1 MKKAILYII
10 SASVLLSVSFSLNAQ
25 VSGFGRGD
33 KPSSY
38 GNVPDTVSVTDSIP
52 DYIPMTYDSLLANIG
67 SSITVPD
74 SLDIAMHKQ
83 VEKNRLRKTTGYRV
97 RIYFDNSRDAR
108 SISEQIAEDFKVR
121 YPDIPVFRIY
131 DNPYF
136 KVTVGEFLSKA
147 DAMRFMETIRREYPT
162 VFLVKESFSTI

>member
-1 MKKAILYII
+1 MKNQIYILAI
-10 SASVLLSVSFSLNAQ
+10 SVLLSLSFTANAQ
-25 VSGFGRGD
+25 KFNFNPAGNGQYGKSVS
-33 KPSSY
+33 
-38 GNVPDTVSVTDSIP
+38 DTALAADTATVV
-52 DYIPMTYDSLLANIG
+52 YIPMTYSSLKDSLG
-67 SSITVPD
+67 SSIVMPD
-74 SLDIAMHKQ
+74 SLDVAMQKQ
-83 VEKNRLRKTTGYRV
+83 VEKNKSRKTTGYRV

-108 SISEQIAEDFKVR
+108 VISEQIVADFKLR

-147 DAMRFMETIRREYPT
+147 DAMRFMETIRRDYPT

>member
-1 MKKAILYII
+1 MRKSLIHTIL
-10 SASVLLSVSFSLNAQ
+10 ALVLLLICSQAKAQ
-25 VSGFGRGD
+25 IEDIAFAAD
-33 KPSSY
+33 TTSST
-38 GNVPDTVSVTDSIP
+38 DTLSA
-52 DYIPMTYDSLLANIG
+52 YIPMTYSSLMDSLSG
-67 SSITVPD
+67 SITTPD
-74 SLDIAMHKQ
+74 MLDIAMQEQ
-83 VEKNRLRKTTGYRV
+83 VEKNKLRKTTGYRV

-108 SISEQIAEDFKVR
+108 SISEQIAEDFKAR

-147 DAMRFMETIRREYPT
+147 DAMRFMETIKPDYPT